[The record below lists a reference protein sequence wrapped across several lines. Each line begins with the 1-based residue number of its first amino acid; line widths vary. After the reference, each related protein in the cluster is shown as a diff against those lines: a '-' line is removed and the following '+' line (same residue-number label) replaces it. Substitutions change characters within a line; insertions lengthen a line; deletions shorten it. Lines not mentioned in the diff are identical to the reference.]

1 MLQNLCSIGST
12 RLGGAIARW
21 GRVALCGLGL
31 AAMPLPSPSLPL
43 ARADKPAAVNPARDK
58 LVLLTDGKSHYIAV
72 EPFVRNADSLF
83 YGDGKRFFAV
93 PIQGGGAMGKERF
106 NTVFVDPRYYIGF
119 TQRSDLS
126 MVDGKYTVTCGKT
139 TTPLTVVPEATA
151 RPLLAAA
158 QFEGSPRKWQAYAL
172 ARNSAGVYYYVDR
185 GYVDRRQSDS
195 GERPAESRN
204 FRLFVGPKGNLKLQK
219 MTNIVSDSEGD
230 VFSTTTGSMRMVLG
244 KKEPI
249 WIQKGKTSTLLPVPV
264 DENLAMIYT
273 ELGVY
278 AGERL
283 GTPCDDL

>member
-1 MLQNLCSIGST
+1 MAVCAFFPGFQAGWRT
-12 RLGGAIARW
+12 APAIA
-21 GRVALCGLGL
+21 
-31 AAMPLPSPSLPL
+31 
-43 ARADKPAAVNPARDK
+43 PAHAEGPGPATPKPARDK
-58 LVLLTDGKSHYIAV
+58 LLLLTDGKSHYIAV
-72 EPFVRNADSLF
+72 EPFVRNDDSLF

-93 PIQGGGAMGKERF
+93 PIQGGGAVGKERF
-106 NTVFVDPRYYIGF
+106 NTTFVDPRYYIGF
-119 TQRSDLS
+119 TQRSELA
-126 MVDGKYTVTCGKT
+126 MQDGKYTVTCGKT
-139 TTPLTVVPEATA
+139 TTPLTVVDPATA

-185 GYVDRRQSDS
+185 GYVDRHQGDRN
-195 GERPAESRN
+195 ESRN

-219 MTNIVSDSEGD
+219 MTNVVSDSEGD
-230 VFSTTTGSMRMVLG
+230 VFSTATGSMRMVLG
-244 KKEPI
+244 KKEPV

>member
-1 MLQNLCSIGST
+1 
-12 RLGGAIARW
+12 
-21 GRVALCGLGL
+21 
-31 AAMPLPSPSLPL
+31 
-43 ARADKPAAVNPARDK
+43 
-58 LVLLTDGKSHYIAV
+58 
-72 EPFVRNADSLF
+72 
-83 YGDGKRFFAV
+83 
-93 PIQGGGAMGKERF
+93 
-106 NTVFVDPRYYIGF
+106 
-119 TQRSDLS
+119 
-126 MVDGKYTVTCGKT
+126 
-139 TTPLTVVPEATA
+139 VVPEATA

-172 ARNSAGVYYYVDR
+172 ARNSAGIYYYVDR

-204 FRLFVGPKGNLKLQK
+204 FRLFVGPKGNLKLQ
-219 MTNIVSDSEGD
+219 
-230 VFSTTTGSMRMVLG
+230 
-244 KKEPI
+244 KEPI

>member
-1 MLQNLCSIGST
+1 MLQKLSLSRST
-12 RLGGAIARW
+12 RQAYRGAGW
-21 GRVALCGLGL
+21 ALMAACAFFPGWQAGWRTAPTVTPAL
-31 AAMPLPSPSLPL
+31 ADGPA
-43 ARADKPAAVNPARDK
+43 PAAPKPARDK
-58 LVLLTDGKSHYIAV
+58 LLLLTDGKSHYIAV
-72 EPFVRNADSLF
+72 EPFVRNDDSLF

-93 PIQGGGAMGKERF
+93 PIQGGGAVGKERF
-106 NTVFVDPRYYIGF
+106 NTTFVDPRYYIGF
-119 TQRSDLS
+119 TQRSELA
-126 MVDGKYTVTCGKT
+126 MQDGKYTVTCGKT
-139 TTPLTVVPEATA
+139 TTPLTVVAPATA

-185 GYVDRRQSDS
+185 GYVDRHQADRS
-195 GERPAESRN
+195 ESRN

-219 MTNIVSDSEGD
+219 MTNVVSDSEGD
-230 VFSTTTGSMRMVLG
+230 VFSTATGSMRMVLG
-244 KKEPI
+244 KKEPV